1 MRLTH
6 TPDSLPLKSD
16 HWSHKHLTPSKGGGP
31 FGVNAY
37 CKSRGCYCEGMMG
50 ERDDDLDEE
59 SQADEEFD
67 WDEFYASEQEDKE

>member
-6 TPDSLPLKSD
+6 NPDSLPLKSD

-37 CKSRGCYCEGMMG
+37 FAIARGMMG
-50 ERDDDLDEE
+50 EWDDDLDEE
-59 SQADEEFD
+59 SQGDEEFD
-67 WDEFYASEQEDKE
+67 WDEFYASEQEDEE